1 MKNLLLFFE
10 DKKEERENILRL
22 IKSVVPETKGETL
35 DYEGI
40 KCYNFDKTDA
50 NGRIH
55 VIITDILHEEEDL
68 SLYYKLRN
76 ENNRDADQEYIK
88 QASKK
93 LLYIAEQWN
102 KVKCPL
108 LIITKI
114 SHRNMAKILENISND
129 NFVKKLFAG
138 EINKAI
144 KTFSSEKEQTFYEW
158 GNVSFFMKP
167 FPDNTNKIET
177 DDNAYDEVLKTN
189 SSTDFKGKFNTWLSD
204 ILKEIFQIED
214 DNKENSTHE

>member
-10 DKKEERENILRL
+10 DQKEERENILRL

-55 VIITDILHEEEDL
+55 VIITDILHADEDL
-68 SLYYKLRN
+68 SLYHKLLN
-76 ENNRDADQEYIK
+76 ENNSDANQELIK

-93 LLYIAEQWN
+93 LLYIAEQWS

-114 SHRNMAKILENISND
+114 SHPNMAKILENISND
-129 NFVKKLFAG
+129 NFVKELFAG

-144 KTFSSEKEQTFYEW
+144 ETFSKTLQTFYEW

-167 FPDNTNKIET
+167 FPDDTNKIET
-177 DDNAYDEVLKTN
+177 DDNTYDEVLKTN
-189 SSTDFKGKFNTWLSD
+189 SSTDFKSKFNIWLSE
-204 ILKEIFQIED
+204 ILKEVFQIED
-214 DNKENSTHE
+214 DNKENNTHE